1 MPIQDILPT
10 EDVRND
16 ELSKVLAPSPQEP
29 ALIPES
35 EPELPTRSGRKVL
48 FAIAAAGL
56 IAFAATLI
64 WRYAFQVEK
73 LGFLFARAERGPIEA
88 TVSATG
94 TCNAVVTVQVGS
106 QVSGNIKALY
116 ADFNT
121 RVKAGQ
127 LVAEIDPEIF
137 EAQVK
142 QAEAALRNSAA
153 AFENA
158 KASAEKADADLYSAK
173 AAEVN
178 QLAAIAKAKVA
189 VADAK
194 TKLARRVQL
203 FNEKILD
210 QEDLDTAQATQ
221 DEAIADQN
229 AAEAQHDAALHNITS
244 AEAALNAA
252 KKQVIMFQ
260 AEIDLN
266 QAALNQSNIN
276 LRHTRITAPVD
287 GTVVSRNMDVGQ
299 TVAASFQAPTIFLIA
314 QDLTKMQVDTN
325 VAESDVGRLKLGQTA
340 TFVVDAYPGVTF
352 PGRVIQIREAPIN
365 VQNVITY
372 DAVIEA
378 HNPDLKLFPGM
389 TANVTIS
396 TQRSEHALKVPN
408 AALRFKPPESLL
420 EQAGRPARAG
430 AGNWAVVYLAGQK
443 SKVRP
448 VPVKIGIT
456 DGNYTEVEA
465 GDLQE
470 CQQVIVG
477 IASPGSS
484 PSQTGATPPIPRG
497 F

>member
-1 MPIQDILPT
+1 MPAKDILA
-10 EDVRND
+10 D
-16 ELSKVLAPSPQEP
+16 EPLNLVEPPAQRPAPVAEIEPEAPPRSSRKVLA
-29 ALIPES
+29 
-35 EPELPTRSGRKVL
+35 
-48 FAIAAAGL
+48 AIAIVAL
-56 IAFAATLI
+56 VVFATALV
-64 WRYAFQVEK
+64 WRYAFEAEAPTFQFVK
-73 LGFLFARAERGPIEA
+73 AERGPIEA

-94 TCNAVVTVQVGS
+94 ACNAVVTVQVGS

-142 QAEAALRNSAA
+142 QAEAALRNSVASV
-153 AFENA
+153 ENA
-158 KASAEKADADLYSAK
+158 KASAAKADADLSSAK

-194 TKLARRVQL
+194 TKLARRKTM
-203 FNEKILD
+203 FEEAILD

-221 DEAIADQN
+221 DEAVADQN
-229 AAEAQHDAALHNITS
+229 SAEAQHDAALHNITS
-244 AEAALNAA
+244 AEAALQAA
-252 KKQVIMFQ
+252 TKQVAMFQ
-260 AEIDLN
+260 AEVELN
-266 QAALNQSNIN
+266 QAALNQARIN
-276 LRHTRITAPVD
+276 LNHTRITAPVD

-314 QDLTKMQVDTN
+314 HDLTKMQVDTN

-470 CQQVIVG
+470 GQQVIVG